1 MTLLN
6 PWQWYTSTRTFSNC
20 FEATLTSMALYYFP
34 WELLGIKDD
43 GNSDSK
49 YSSVRLFTTRTEL
62 NKYDS
67 ILGRENSGLD

>member
-20 FEATLTSMALYYFP
+20 FEAALTSMALYYFP
-34 WELLGIKDD
+34 WELLGIRDG

-49 YSSVRLFTTRTEL
+49 YSSVRLFTTRTEV

-67 ILGRENSGLD
+67 ILVRENPGLD